1 MTKAYLGS
9 IVRLQL
15 RVSPQRVKEC
25 LDRWC
30 SMLSGPQ
37 SHKTGCRMRAIVR
50 ETLYR
55 DIIGFIPV
63 YSLVFAFGLWF
74 GAWQLEW
81 AWLQG
86 LWLVVPLTAAT
97 ADYIEDICHLRF
109 LTLHERH
116 EAPSLSL
123 TWLGSAMTLI
133 KLIAFIGEGLLTF
146 IIVIVATLRIHSAPE
161 LYGWRGLVSLAV
173 SIAAFTIVAG
183 LGIWSALYRVST
195 RARREHDAV
204 ASHEISLQ
212 HHTRDA
218 KL

>member
-1 MTKAYLGS
+1 
-9 IVRLQL
+9 
-15 RVSPQRVKEC
+15 VSPQRVKEC

-30 SMLSGPQ
+30 LMLSGPQ
-37 SHKTGCRMRAIVR
+37 SHTAGCRMRAIVR

-81 AWLQG
+81 TWLQG
-86 LWLVVPLTAAT
+86 LWLIVPLTAAT

-109 LTLHERH
+109 LKLHEQH
-116 EAPSLSL
+116 QAPSLLL

-133 KLIAFIGEGLLTF
+133 KLVALIGEGLLTF
-146 IIVIVATLRIHSAPE
+146 VIVIVATLQIHRAPQ
-161 LYGWRGLVSLAV
+161 LYGWRGLLVLAV
-173 SIAAFTIVAG
+173 SIGTFTIVAG
-183 LGIWSALYRVST
+183 LGVWSTLYRVST
-195 RARREHDAV
+195 KARRKHDAV
-204 ASHEISLQ
+204 AAHEISLPQ
-212 HHTRDA
+212 HTRDA

>member
-1 MTKAYLGS
+1 
-9 IVRLQL
+9 
-15 RVSPQRVKEC
+15 
-25 LDRWC
+25 
-30 SMLSGPQ
+30 MLSGPQ
-37 SHKTGCRMRAIVR
+37 SHKPGCRMRAIVR

-81 AWLQG
+81 MWLQG

-116 EAPSLSL
+116 EAPSLLL

-146 IIVIVATLRIHSAPE
+146 VIVIVATLRIHSAPE
-161 LYGWRGLVSLAV
+161 VYGWRGLLALAI
-173 SIAAFTIVAG
+173 SIATFAIVAG
-183 LGIWSALYRVST
+183 LGVWSAAYRVTT
-195 RARREHDAV
+195 RAKREHDAG
-204 ASHEISLQ
+204 ASRETSLPQ
-212 HHTRDA
+212 RTHNAR
-218 KL
+218 L